1 MSKQNDDTLT
11 CEKKPIYKLARE
23 NLNLAV
29 QISANFPKNY
39 KYSLGKYVMD
49 AAIKMCRQIFLIY
62 NETETEPKLK
72 RIKDLEVFI
81 HDMLVLV
88 RLSTELNHPQIHLCR
103 QQVATIF
110 KILEQTKKWYN
121 YIKTGQVKQIVQN
134 DEKQCTEN

>member
-1 MSKQNDDTLT
+1 MSDKLKDESVLS

-29 QISANFPKNY
+29 QISANFPKTY
-39 KYSLGKYVMD
+39 KYSLGKYIMD
-49 AAIKMCRQIFLIY
+49 GAIKLCRQIFLIY
-62 NETETEPKLK
+62 NETENEAKLK

-88 RLSTELNHPQIHLCR
+88 RLSTELNHPKIVLCR

-121 YIKTGQVKQIVQN
+121 YIKTGQVKQIMQN
-134 DEKQCTEN
+134 SKGNA